1 MKVCLVVAQGVHQ
14 GKSIP
19 ITVNPFLIGRDPNCQ
34 LRPASPAVSKQHCAL
49 LVREGKV
56 LVRDYGSTNG
66 TFVNNEQV
74 LSTEREIHEGDDLRI
89 GPLEFKVSVKTTVR
103 EPVAAAKPAPEMAV
117 VSKAETIVNDALS
130 VEDEDPEKMAAMLLS
145 MDDGQ
150 TSDPTISASIPDG
163 STIMD
168 IPIMPDGTVPPPKE
182 AAVPKANFD
191 SQKAASDLLTKYL
204 RRPRT

>member
-103 EPVAAAKPAPEMAV
+103 EPAPVPKPAAQMAV
-117 VSKAETIVNDALS
+117 VSKAETVVNDALS
-130 VEDEDPEKMAAMLLS
+130 VEDDPEKMAAMLLS

-150 TSDPTISASIPDG
+150 ASDPTISASIPEG

-182 AAVPKANFD
+182 AAPKANFD